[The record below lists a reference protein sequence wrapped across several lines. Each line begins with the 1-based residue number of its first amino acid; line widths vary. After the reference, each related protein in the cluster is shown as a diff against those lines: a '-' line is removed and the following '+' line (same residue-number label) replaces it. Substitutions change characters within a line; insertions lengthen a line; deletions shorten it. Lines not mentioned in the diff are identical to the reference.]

1 MFNSDCGVTKF
12 SRKLIGEHI
21 VVYCQTQIRLF
32 ESLDKLPNPDNHA
45 DKIIHDVVT
54 MERASLK

>member
-1 MFNSDCGVTKF
+1 VTAE
-12 SRKLIGEHI
+12 SLISPVSLLVSI
-21 VVYCQTQIRLF
+21 FVVYCQTQIRLF

-54 MERASLK
+54 VERASLK